1 MKDILNENF
10 RDGLKE
16 DYCLVDFYANWCGP
30 CKRMTPELESFSG
43 RNSDIE
49 VLKVNIEDYNTLSSE
64 FKIRAVPTLVFLKRE
79 DGVFVE
85 KKRLSGFKKCA
96 AIKEA
101 FESIKV

>member
-10 RDGLKE
+10 RDDLKK

-30 CKRMTPELESFSG
+30 CKRMTPELESFAG
-43 RNSDIE
+43 RNADIE
-49 VLKVNIEDYNTLSSE
+49 VLKVNIEDHNSLSSE
-64 FKIRAVPTLVFLKRE
+64 FQIRAVPTLVFLKRE
-79 DGVFVE
+79 DGAFVE
-85 KKRLSGFKKCA
+85 KKRLSGFKKCS

>member
-10 RDGLKE
+10 RDDLKE

-30 CKRMTPELESFSG
+30 CKRMTPELESFAG

-49 VLKVNIEDYNTLSSE
+49 VLKVNIEDYNALSSE
-64 FKIRAVPTLVFLKRE
+64 FQIRAVPTLVFLKRE
-79 DGVFVE
+79 DGAFVE